1 MINDNFRVSWCWFL
15 YSLPQW
21 WSCNLCDSWTG
32 APCSHSVFDMFT
44 LCSVVSPSCKEWVFF
59 LGFCCCHGSDDNAA
73 SWVQLY
79 ANEFPRQP
87 LYGPTLPVQW
97 AQLMRRAR
105 HKARLY
111 KHWEEDC
118 LRLFKKKGRDIRVKL
133 AFKRTADRNWQRGV
147 TLCQWRSE
155 RSEHHESPQRLSKG
169 AQTKEPTYNPSNLT
183 EQLM

>member
-1 MINDNFRVSWCWFL
+1 MIILESAACWFL

-21 WSCNLCDSWTG
+21 WTCNLCAEQLLPVLTASLTYLLYVQS
-32 APCSHSVFDMFT
+32 SHRAVKSE
-44 LCSVVSPSCKEWVFF
+44 CF

-79 ANEFPRQP
+79 ANEFPHQP
-87 LYGPTLPVQW
+87 LYGPILPVQW
-97 AQLMRRAR
+97 AQLIHWAR

-118 LRLFKKKGRDIRVKL
+118 LRLLKKGCDIRVKL

-147 TLCQWRSE
+147 TLCQWRSV
-155 RSEHHESPQRLSKG
+155 RSEHQRVHESPQRLSKG
-169 AQTKEPTYNPSNLT
+169 AQTKELMYNPSNLT
-183 EQLM
+183 EQLL